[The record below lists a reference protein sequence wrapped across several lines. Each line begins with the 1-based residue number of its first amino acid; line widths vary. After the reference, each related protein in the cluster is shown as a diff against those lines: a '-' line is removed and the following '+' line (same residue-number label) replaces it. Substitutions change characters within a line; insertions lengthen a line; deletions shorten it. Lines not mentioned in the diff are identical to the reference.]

1 MLIVNVYV
9 LVLRTPVVQAKK
21 CPRCKKDLKGMARVE
36 KQLAGMHRDFRHIMD
51 SIQEGNAEEN
61 IQKFSKLLMDI
72 EKVLV

>member
-1 MLIVNVYV
+1 M
-9 LVLRTPVVQAKK
+9 QAKK
-21 CPRCKKDLKGMARVE
+21 CPRCKKDLKGLARVE